1 MLIRS
6 RQPAL
11 KFVSS
16 NGNEIPRGCA
26 SSVYMPRRDNIST
39 TTSFKPDTPEH
50 LPDVPLNTI
59 DTVLLSF
66 EQILLI
72 IGPTVSPLASVLK

>member
-1 MLIRS
+1 
-6 RQPAL
+6 
-11 KFVSS
+11 
-16 NGNEIPRGCA
+16 
-26 SSVYMPRRDNIST
+26 MPRRDNIST
-39 TTSFKPDTPEH
+39 TASFKPDTPEH

-66 EQILLI
+66 EQMLLI